1 MDNPLFS
8 SGDDWQNNARVNC
21 SHAPMRFYI
30 DGYKRA
36 ADFLAQNVVETAIDQ
51 DILVYPIAFLY
62 RQYIELQ
69 LKDLIRES
77 RILLDEGSSFPNH
90 HNIKQLW
97 ELANQLMKK
106 IIMRVDKTA
115 GDYITKDD
123 LAKIDEAICN
133 FVDIDPESFAFRYSE
148 DRDGKNTMQRLTH
161 INIRRLAEHINELA
175 ERLEKFDLVV
185 GLLRERQSDSESD
198 LASM

>member
-1 MDNPLFS
+1 MRIMDNPLFS
-8 SGDDWQNNARVNC
+8 SDDDWQNNARINC

-30 DGYKRA
+30 EGYKRA
-36 ADFLAQNVVETAIDQ
+36 ADLLAQNVVATSVDQ

-77 RILLDEGSSFPNH
+77 RILLGKGSGFPDN

-97 ELANQLMKK
+97 ELANQLMKE
-106 IIMRVDKTA
+106 IITRVDKTA
-115 GDYITKDD
+115 GDYITKED
-123 LAKIDEAICN
+123 LTKIDEVICS
-133 FVDIDPESFAFRYSE
+133 FVDIDPESVAFRYSE
-148 DRDGKNTMQRLTH
+148 DRDGNNTMQRLTH

-175 ERLEKFDLVV
+175 ERLGKFDLVV
-185 GLLRERQSDSESD
+185 GLLQEWKSDMK
-198 LASM
+198 AS